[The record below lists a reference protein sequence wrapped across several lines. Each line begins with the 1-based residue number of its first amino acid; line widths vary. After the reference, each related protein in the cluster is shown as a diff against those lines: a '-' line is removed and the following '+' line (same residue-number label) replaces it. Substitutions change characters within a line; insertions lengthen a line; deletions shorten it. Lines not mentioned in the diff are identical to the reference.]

1 MNLRRY
7 KITPLLVMQ
16 ADSVKPFNSEGT
28 PVDGSRAT
36 SLSNITIESNLSNTL
51 AKNMGE
57 LSLGQKIDPIQS
69 PNMILPEQKPLE
81 TQQG

>member
-1 MNLRRY
+1 
-7 KITPLLVMQ
+7 MQ

-57 LSLGQKIDPIQS
+57 MSLTPKVDPIQP
-69 PNMILPEQKPLE
+69 PNMILPEQKSLE
-81 TQQG
+81 PPSGTHFLTFCLQAENE

>member
-1 MNLRRY
+1 
-7 KITPLLVMQ
+7 MQ

-57 LSLGQKIDPIQS
+57 MSLTSKVDPIQP
-69 PNMILPEQKPLE
+69 PNMILPEQKSLE
-81 TQQG
+81 PPSGAYFLNLRLKAKKS